1 VWSDHFLVGH
11 RVHHGSNL
19 KVLGQINQ
27 QRLSARGRRGIEP
40 MKLKTI
46 TSPLNIIY
54 NILARWDEVMPH
66 ADSQRLRR
74 HYCKQGNSVC
84 AIRGFC
90 VTFCTAPRRAAH
102 SEFYNWS
109 DLFWEQE
116 SGEKEIRFFHFK
128 SSVFLFV

>member
-1 VWSDHFLVGH
+1 MKSCHTLIHSGC
-11 RVHHGSNL
+11 G
-19 KVLGQINQ
+19 
-27 QRLSARGRRGIEP
+27 GIIANKEIQFA
-40 MKLKTI
+40 L
-46 TSPLNIIY
+46 
-54 NILARWDEVMPH
+54 
-66 ADSQRLRR
+66 
-74 HYCKQGNSVC
+74 
-84 AIRGFC
+84 RGFC